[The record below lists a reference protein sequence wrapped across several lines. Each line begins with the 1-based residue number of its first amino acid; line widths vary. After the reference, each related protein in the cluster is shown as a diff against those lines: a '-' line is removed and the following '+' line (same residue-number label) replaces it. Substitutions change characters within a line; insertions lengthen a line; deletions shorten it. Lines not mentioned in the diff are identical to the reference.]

1 MYATKDDL
9 LSGCL
14 AEMPVKDF
22 TLSNGQ
28 TVKIRALKGSTRTVM
43 ADHQSTSDKIQTGLA
58 EGLVEPRLLPK
69 EIRKFI
75 DYNAD
80 IALEIFHEIAQFSG
94 EYSTAEKTE
103 KETAE
108 KN

>member
-1 MYATKDDL
+1 MYVSKDDL
-9 LSGCL
+9 LAGCL

-22 TLSNGQ
+22 TLSNGK
-28 TVKIRALKGSTRTVM
+28 TVKIRALKGSTKAKLIDM
-43 ADHQSTSDKIQTGLA
+43 AFDERLQTALS

-69 EIRKFI
+69 EIRQLI
-75 DYNAD
+75 DYD
-80 IALEIFHEIAQFSG
+80 SDKSLEIYNEIMDFSSK
-94 EYSTAEKTE
+94 YSEAEKTE